1 MAGID
6 LEVGKTQLETEI
18 RWNLNMKGGWGAY
31 FVCQRDFP
39 NDLSSICIV
48 ADVDPQLEFG
58 RSENNQEIV
67 N

>member
-1 MAGID
+1 M
-6 LEVGKTQLETEI
+6 
-18 RWNLNMKGGWGAY
+18 
-31 FVCQRDFP
+31 CQRDFP